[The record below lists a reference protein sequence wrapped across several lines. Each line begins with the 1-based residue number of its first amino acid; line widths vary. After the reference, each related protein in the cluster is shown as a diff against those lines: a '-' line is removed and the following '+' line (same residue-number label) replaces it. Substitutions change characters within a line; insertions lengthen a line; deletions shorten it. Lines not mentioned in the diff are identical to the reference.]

1 VPFASVNDDFCD
13 CSDGSDEPG
22 SGACS
27 GQEDTLFYCANA
39 GSSSQLV
46 YSSRVGDG
54 ICDCCDGSDEAQL
67 MKRRPH
73 GTTVCTDTCVQE
85 GQKLK
90 AEREQKLKELREGL
104 QVKQTAIE
112 EAKTKRT
119 EQQAE
124 IQRLQGELPSLEAS
138 LEELRKKKEAA
149 DAVKLQAECITELPK
164 LRETVKT
171 MQAKIDSLEAELK
184 TLKGDTTSTTTKKV
198 ISEYTKWMDGA
209 EAAVEEDDVDSAE
222 EEAPV
227 EVKEIPLGEK
237 PKEEEEDALSKEL
250 KEMEAKVKSHKDSKS
265 SLEKKLQELPE
276 DRLGFVALQDKCLEY
291 QTSEYTYKLCFFK
304 DAKQG
309 HTTLGRWEGFGSPLE
324 AKFTNGDMCYG
335 GPARSLIVNFECGA
349 EEAVLDM
356 NEPSRCTYQATVK
369 HPGACDSSMEAD
381 LQKPPTKHPK
391 DEL

>member
-1 VPFASVNDDFCD
+1 
-13 CSDGSDEPG
+13 
-22 SGACS
+22 
-27 GQEDTLFYCANA
+27 
-39 GSSSQLV
+39 
-46 YSSRVGDG
+46 
-54 ICDCCDGSDEAQL
+54 
-67 MKRRPH
+67 
-73 GTTVCTDTCVQE
+73 
-85 GQKLK
+85 
-90 AEREQKLKELREGL
+90 
-104 QVKQTAIE
+104 VKQTAID
-112 EAKTKRT
+112 EAKKKRI

-124 IQRLQGELPSLEAS
+124 IQRLLGELPGLESSLG
-138 LEELRKKKEAA
+138 ELRKKKEEA
-149 DAVKLQAECITELPK
+149 DAVKMQAECVTELPK

-209 EAAVEEDDVDSAE
+209 EAAVEAEDDIDSAE

-227 EVKEIPLGEK
+227 ETKEIPLGEK

-250 KEMEAKVKSHKDSKS
+250 KEMEAQVKSAKDSKS
-265 SLEKKLQELPE
+265 SLEKSLQELPE
-276 DRLGFVALQDKCLEY
+276 ERIGFAALQDHCLEY

-304 DAKQG
+304 DAKQS
-309 HTTLGRWEGFGSPLE
+309 HTTLGRWEGFAGPLE
-324 AKFTNGDMCYG
+324 ARFTNGDMCYG
-335 GPARSLIVNFECGA
+335 GPARSLIVKFECGA
-349 EEAVLDM
+349 EEGVLDI